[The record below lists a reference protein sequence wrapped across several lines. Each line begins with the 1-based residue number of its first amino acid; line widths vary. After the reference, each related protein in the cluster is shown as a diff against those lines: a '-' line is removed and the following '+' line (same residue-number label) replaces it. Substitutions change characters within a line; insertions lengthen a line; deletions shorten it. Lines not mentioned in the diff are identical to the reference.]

1 MARNKKTNTKG
12 KAKGKDY
19 EVVPDFAADFMTEN
33 GTTVELALYDNGD
46 NKNDRVKLVIGGAFI
61 IYCSAVVVDKN
72 KKEKYVFLSYPS
84 IYNKKSEKYFNQ
96 AYCFEKSLIEE
107 INEKLTDYYFNYDE

>member
-1 MARNKKTNTKG
+1 MAQIKKTNTKG
-12 KAKGKDY
+12 KSKGKDY
-19 EVVPDFAADFMTEN
+19 EVVPDFAADFMTQN
-33 GTTVELALYDNGD
+33 GTTVELELYDNGYD
-46 NKNDRVKLVIGGAFI
+46 KQDRVKLVIGGAFI

-84 IYNKKSEKYFNQ
+84 LYSKKFEKYFNQ

-107 INEKLTDYYFNYDE
+107 INEALTGYYFN

>member
-1 MARNKKTNTKG
+1 MAQNKKTNTKG
-12 KAKGKDY
+12 KCKGKDY
-19 EVVPDFAADFMTEN
+19 EVVPDFAADFITQN
-33 GTTVELALYDNGD
+33 GTTVELALYDNGG

-72 KKEKYVFLSYPS
+72 KKERYAFLSYPS
-84 IYNKKSEKYFNQ
+84 FYSRNSEKYFNQ

-107 INEKLTDYYFNYDE
+107 INEALTDYYFN

>member
-1 MARNKKTNTKG
+1 MAQNKKTNTKG
-12 KAKGKDY
+12 KGKGKDY

-33 GTTVELALYDNGD
+33 GTTVELALYDNGYD
-46 NKNDRVKLVIGGAFI
+46 KQDRVKLVIGGAFI

-84 IYNKKSEKYFNQ
+84 FYSKKFEKYFNQ
-96 AYCFEKSLIEE
+96 AYCIEKSLIEE
-107 INEKLTDYYFNYDE
+107 INEKLTDYYFDYDE

>member
-1 MARNKKTNTKG
+1 MAQNKKTNTKKG
-12 KAKGKDY
+12 KGKDY

-33 GTTVELALYDNGD
+33 GATVELALYDNGD
-46 NKNDRVKLVIGGAFI
+46 DKQDRVKLVIGGAFI

-72 KKEKYVFLSYPS
+72 KRGKYVFLSYPS
-84 IYNKKSEKYFNQ
+84 FYSKKSDKYFNQ

-107 INEKLTDYYFNYDE
+107 INEALTGYYFD

>member
-1 MARNKKTNTKG
+1 MAQNNKKQTQKG

-33 GTTVELALYDNGD
+33 GTTVELALYDNGYD
-46 NKNDRVKLVIGGAFI
+46 KQDRVKLVIGGAFI

-84 IYNKKSEKYFNQ
+84 YYSKKSEKYFNQ
-96 AYCFEKSLIEE
+96 AYCFERSLIEE
-107 INEKLTDYYFNYDE
+107 INEALTGYYFN